1 MEKLREKDGGS
12 AGTLVELCAVPVLM
26 LGVSLHST
34 HLQNKGSYLFLAS
47 DVGNGKELGI
57 NPLCVLQKRKGQK
70 QTCSP
75 VWGVGTSPSG

>member
-1 MEKLREKDGGS
+1 MEKLREKDGGG

-47 DVGNGKELGI
+47 DVGNGKRLGI
-57 NPLCVLQKRKGQK
+57 NPLCVL
-70 QTCSP
+70 
-75 VWGVGTSPSG
+75 